1 MATKRILR
9 LTGQEALVKVD
20 GTVGSVTIDL
30 ATDLLL
36 PTEVID
42 GAPLVN
48 IITLYV
54 TGTPGAVA
62 NISRG
67 GTSLWDMQAGPFT
80 ELDMLNLGGTSD
92 ATLNSANLTVTTY
105 GADLRQAGVEC
116 QVLVKLRK
124 VAGYKSTLPQG
135 GSPHALNTRFHC

>member
-36 PTEVID
+36 PTEVIS
-42 GAPLVN
+42 GTALVN

-54 TGTPGAVA
+54 TGKPGAVA

-67 GTSLWDMQAGPFT
+67 GTSLWDAQAGPFT

-92 ATLNSANLTVTTY
+92 ATLNSANLTVTTS
-105 GADLRQAGVEC
+105 GAEC

-124 VAGYKSTLPQG
+124 VAGYKSTLPPG
-135 GSPHALNTRFHC
+135 G